1 MKNLNASY
9 SDYVR
14 SLRSRLKIFIF
25 IKSIRCG
32 NAMNGKAFI
41 VLSGADGSGKTTTT
55 RFLAS
60 HFSKF
65 NDVCVHWFRGSHLFV
80 SILARFFHKFKSFR
94 GSCNP
99 YYRICVPEG
108 LRRVWVFLEFVS
120 VLPHLFARFL
130 LVRVCKVVICDRGL
144 LDFVVWL
151 VATLGAPWILNTL
164 IGKFLLALVSRESIV
179 YLYADV
185 DTLAGRA
192 DVPREFVVRE
202 LAVYSVLARYFAR
215 CSIDTDR
222 NKPNKVMAEVLR
234 CLEKQ
239 RQ

>member
-1 MKNLNASY
+1 
-9 SDYVR
+9 
-14 SLRSRLKIFIF
+14 
-25 IKSIRCG
+25 
-32 NAMNGKAFI
+32 MNEKAFI

-55 RFLAS
+55 GFLAS

-80 SILARFFHKFKSFR
+80 SILARFLHRFKSFR

-99 YYRICVPEG
+99 YYSICVPKR

-130 LVRVCKVVICDRGL
+130 LGRVCRVVVCDRGL
-144 LDFVVWL
+144 LDFLVWL
-151 VATLGAPWILNTL
+151 VATLDAPWVLNTL
-164 IGKFLLALVSRESIV
+164 IGKFLLALVSGESIV

-192 DVPREFVVRE
+192 DIPKGFIARE
-202 LAVYSVLARYFAR
+202 LAIYNVLAKYLAR
-215 CSIDTDR
+215 CSIDTGR
-222 NKPNKVMAEVLR
+222 NKPARVVAEVIR
-234 CLEKQ
+234 CLGRQ
-239 RQ
+239 RH